1 VTRRALIGT
10 QLEAS
15 PPQNAIDC
23 TMLSRFSRNR
33 EIPNFTLDW
42 ITDKVEFFANPLPLQ
57 KEYQ

>member
-1 VTRRALIGT
+1 LIGT

-42 ITDKVEFFANPLPLQ
+42 ITDNVEFFANPLPLQ
-57 KEYQ
+57 KEGQ